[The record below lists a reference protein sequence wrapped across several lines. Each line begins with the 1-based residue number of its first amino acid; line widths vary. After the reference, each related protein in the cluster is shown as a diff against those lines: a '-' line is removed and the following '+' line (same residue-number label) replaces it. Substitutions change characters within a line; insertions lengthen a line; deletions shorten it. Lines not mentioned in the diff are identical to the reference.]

1 MEGIKMDDPPGEWR
15 RARKDDHMNIRSI
28 LTFLLFPLFQV
39 NVLLGQETFPPP
51 EQPLEIPAAK
61 VADDEIVL
69 NGELSELA
77 WREAQVIS
85 GFTQREPFQGRPA
98 SNDTEVRIL
107 FDSKFLYIGAV
118 CKDSLSDRRRL
129 RVRNLQRDFNGFGND
144 RFSVALDGLL
154 DKRNA
159 VGFEVTPYG
168 SQRELQVIDGNEGDG
183 NVDWDALWYVRTK
196 VTDTAWI
203 TEMAIPWKT
212 LRYKAGTDKM
222 YIAFNRN
229 IRRFNEITTWP
240 AFPRAFSHFR
250 MAYAALLTNLEPP
263 PPSANIQI
271 NPYLLGDVG
280 RTQEGDAP
288 EEDKTNFEAGGEFKW
303 AVTPNS
309 ILDVTVN
316 TDFAQADVD
325 QQVQNLTRFSILFP
339 ERRQFFLENAS
350 IFRVSDINNIQPF
363 FSRQIGLDANGQ
375 PIPLD
380 GGLRF
385 TSRTSQQT
393 SGVLAMRQ
401 QETATSPA
409 TYFAVGRYAQN
420 LSGQNRIGGLVTHRI
435 ENAFTDE
442 NDQEID
448 ARQNTTATVNAF
460 FRPKQSLT
468 LDAMVSYSTD
478 DDQGNGVGASAWI
491 YQQKN
496 WGFMGF
502 TGQYVSENYLPRM
515 GFLRFNDYILAAPT
529 IDLDIRPK
537 WLPKFVRS
545 YGPDLFTDF
554 FWRASDGA
562 FQQGIVNF
570 SPFDLEWQTGGQL
583 EFRTRQEWQELDAS
597 FTPLGIEIAPG
608 SYQFGLYEFSLDS
621 DFSRKLA
628 GAITYGTGTFYD
640 GNLENWDFDVRISPT
655 PYIEFIGSYE
665 INRFSNLGIAETDLT
680 AQLLSTRARLALN
693 PRVRLDGSY
702 QWNSANEANIW
713 NVRFAWE
720 YRPLSF
726 IFIVFNNNE
735 TEGFP
740 SQPNLFSQQEVIGKI
755 TFLKQF

>member
-1 MEGIKMDDPPGEWR
+1 MVR
-15 RARKDDHMNIRSI
+15 RQNPKAVSLMLKKKLRYCI
-28 LTFLLFPLFQV
+28 LGMTLPAVVVPL
-39 NVLLGQETFPPP
+39 NAQETFPPP
-51 EQPLEIPAAK
+51 EKPLEISATK
-61 VADDEIVL
+61 VADNEIVL

-77 WREAQVIS
+77 WQEAQVTT
-85 GFTQREPFQGRPA
+85 GFTQREPVQGRPA
-98 SNDTEVRIL
+98 TNDTEVRIL
-107 FDSKFLYIGAV
+107 FDSKFLYIGAI

-129 RVRNLQRDFNGFGND
+129 RVRNLQRDFSGFGND

-196 VTDTAWI
+196 VTDTAWSV
-203 TEMAIPWKT
+203 EMAIPWKT

-229 IRRFNEITTWP
+229 IRRYNEITTWP

-280 RTQEGDAP
+280 RTQEGEAP
-288 EEDKTNFEAGGEFKW
+288 EENKTNFEVGGEFKW
-303 AVTPNS
+303 AITPNS
-309 ILDVTVN
+309 VLDVTVN

-325 QQVQNLTRFSILFP
+325 QQVQNLTRFSVLFP
-339 ERRQFFLENAS
+339 ERRQFFLENAN
-350 IFRVSDINNIQPF
+350 IFRASEVDNIQPF
-363 FSRQIGLDANGQ
+363 FSRQIGLDASGQ

-385 TSRTSQQT
+385 TSRTSTQT

-401 QETATSPA
+401 RETANSPA
-409 TYFAVGRYAQN
+409 AYFGVGRYVQN
-420 LSGQNRIGGLVTHRI
+420 LSGQNRIGGLVTHRSD
-435 ENAFTDE
+435 NAFTNE
-442 NDQEID
+442 NGEEI
-448 ARQNTTATVNAF
+448 ASKQNTTATVNAF
-460 FRPKQSLT
+460 FRPKQSLS

-478 DDQGNGVGASAWI
+478 AEQGEGVALHGWV
-491 YQQKN
+491 YQEKN
-496 WGFMGF
+496 WGYLGF
-502 TGQYVSENYLPRM
+502 IGQYVTENYLPGM
-515 GFLRFNDYILAAPT
+515 GFLAFNDYILASPA

-545 YGPDLFTDF
+545 YGPDAFADI

-562 FQQGIVNF
+562 FQQAILNF
-570 SPFDLEWQTGGQL
+570 SPFDLVWQTGGQL
-583 EFRTRQEWQELDAS
+583 EARFRQEWQQLDNG
-597 FTPLGIEIAPG
+597 FRPLGIEIAPG
-608 SYQFGLYEFSLDS
+608 YYQFGQYELSFDS

-628 GAITYGTGTFYD
+628 GAVTYANGTFYD
-640 GNLENWDFDVRISPT
+640 GNLESWDFDVRISPT
-655 PYIEFIGSYE
+655 PYIELVGSYTL
-665 INRFSNLGIAETDLT
+665 NGFTGLGVEATDLT
-680 AQLLSTRARLALN
+680 TNLLSTTARLALN
-693 PRVRLDGSY
+693 PRVRLNGSY